1 MDVMRLRKYYRYNAF
16 GFDKMLYGLLIAE
29 NDLRTFLNL
38 GLYSGP
44 ITIFIFILL
53 VILISC
59 TFTNSSV
66 LTANERVLGES
77 RNDIE
82 KRIPRR
88 ESVIDLRPAYKC
100 IYKHLQQTEVFQ
112 RKTKKLL
119 RKELLE
125 VEIMNSKITCLEKLL
140 RPEEQ
145 CDWRQSRSPRVYH
158 RAIGVTSK

>member
-1 MDVMRLRKYYRYNAF
+1 MNVVERKS
-16 GFDKMLYGLLIAE
+16 K
-29 NDLRTFLNL
+29 
-38 GLYSGP
+38 S
-44 ITIFIFILL
+44 
-53 VILISC
+53 
-59 TFTNSSV
+59 SSV

-82 KRIPRR
+82 KRIPRK
-88 ESVIDLRPAYKC
+88 ESVIGLRPAYKC
-100 IYKHLQQTEVFQ
+100 IHKHLQQTEVFQ

-145 CDWRQSRSPRVYH
+145 CEWRQSRSPRIYY